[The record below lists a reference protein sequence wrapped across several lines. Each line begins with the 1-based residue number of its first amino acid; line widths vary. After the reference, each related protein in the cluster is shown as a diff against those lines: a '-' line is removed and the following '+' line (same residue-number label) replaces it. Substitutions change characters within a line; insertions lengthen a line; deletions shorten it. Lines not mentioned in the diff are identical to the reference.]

1 MNGVALLVALS
12 ALGIDHTWR
21 STQEGQVEYVLQ
33 VEPVFLQALIDG
45 QEIKSE
51 LPPAMQRAD
60 RICIRIG
67 SSSLKQLD
75 RVAPDWPDLR
85 QPAERQATERAI
97 EVPPAIYADAAG
109 QAYKSYEVT
118 HGWTPAGDEESQYL
132 LQIDPTLVKSL
143 REGDELYAAILPEAG
158 EVRSFVITAGREDLP
173 RQSAKPAVAVAQLQT
188 RGAGEASADPT
199 LTDLTQPEAGSVYG
213 DGQASVTRPPP
224 GASAPLR
231 SGMRPGW
238 NISDAQDA
246 GNQTA
251 IPYAAGQS
259 PATTLQPP
267 DTSLLD
273 VPPFDHE
280 QFSGRTTSGG
290 TRAGT
295 TAAGSGAAAVKN
307 TAPRH
312 PSQQPATSS
321 RPNVRGQDRR
331 IAQENDWQVEE
342 PEARL
347 ASRTTAPPSS
357 MIDDSPRR
365 GTTTRSA
372 ESAADKEP
380 QFPVLPFTL
389 SLFALFLSLGGNLY
403 LAWTAA
409 EFYSRYKLAV
419 ERLRSAAR

>member
-1 MNGVALLVALS
+1 
-12 ALGIDHTWR
+12 
-21 STQEGQVEYVLQ
+21 
-33 VEPVFLQALIDG
+33 
-45 QEIKSE
+45 
-51 LPPAMQRAD
+51 

-85 QPAERQATERAI
+85 QPVERQATEPAI

-143 REGDELYAAILPEAG
+143 REGDELYVAILPEAG
-158 EVRSFVITAGREDLP
+158 EVRSFVITAGREELP
-173 RQSAKPAVAVAQLQT
+173 RQSAKPAVTVAQLQT
-188 RGAGEASADPT
+188 RATGGASADPT

-213 DGQASVTRPPP
+213 DSQAPVTRPPP

-231 SGMRPGW
+231 SGTQPGW

-246 GNQTA
+246 GNQTG
-251 IPYAAGQS
+251 PYAAGQ
-259 PATTLQPP
+259 PATPLQPP

-273 VPPFDHE
+273 VPAFDHE
-280 QFSGRTTSGG
+280 QFTGRKTGGG
-290 TRAGT
+290 TRVGT
-295 TAAGSGAAAVKN
+295 TAAGSGAAAVKKPS
-307 TAPRH
+307 PRY
-312 PSQQPATSS
+312 PSQQPSTSS
-321 RPNVRGQDRR
+321 RSNVRGQDRR

-347 ASRTTAPPSS
+347 ASRTTAAPSS
-357 MIDDSPRR
+357 MMDDSPRR
-365 GTTTRSA
+365 GTSTRGA